1 MKVGIFKLISWGF
14 SIRDEINKAFKDDK
28 KISAKEM
35 LTMYTNLS
43 EKIKLPVDSKVQKTL
58 DLISEIVDELT
69 LVTDDNKVSIAEI
82 IVLAEKVCEG
92 LGIDLDK
99 KGFEIPEIKKKED

>member
-82 IVLAEKVCEG
+82 ITFIYRTSKATSSTSNEILVNFVEKG
-92 LGIDLDK
+92 
-99 KGFEIPEIKKKED
+99 